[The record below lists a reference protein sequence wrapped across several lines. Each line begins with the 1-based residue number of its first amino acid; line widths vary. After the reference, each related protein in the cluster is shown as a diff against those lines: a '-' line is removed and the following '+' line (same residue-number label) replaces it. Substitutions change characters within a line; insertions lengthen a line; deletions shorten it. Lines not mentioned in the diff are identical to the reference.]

1 MWVCWELNQGPLE
14 EQSIL
19 LTAEPPLQP
28 LNSHFFIQQTLT
40 VCPLQVKDGWDEV
53 SSLPPYKGRP
63 EKPHEKRKT
72 PVHRKITRR
81 YHRRCTWSLNSPW
94 WCETVRWK
102 HWQNTF
108 CSCFFRK
115 NGCLLSSA
123 RWSRVQKCFLWSLV
137 ALICVVQT
145 LKQLFFLNP
154 KGFPFWEP
162 LHSWWGMAH
171 EEYLICWI
179 LTCCNWLWETWPIE
193 VEPGVFLFNYQW

>member
-1 MWVCWELNQGPLE
+1 MAETRCPHYHLTKADLKSQPTRKE
-14 EQSIL
+14 ENTHTQKDYQA
-19 LTAEPPLQP
+19 LTQKMHLKSEQP
-28 LNSHFFIQQTLT
+28 MMVWNSAMETLSEY
-40 VCPLQVKDGWDEV
+40 VLF
-53 SSLPPYKGRP
+53 L
-63 EKPHEKRKT
+63 
-72 PVHRKITRR
+72 
-81 YHRRCTWSLNSPW
+81 
-94 WCETVRWK
+94 
-102 HWQNTF
+102 
-108 CSCFFRK
+108 FFRK

-123 RWSRVQKCFLWSLV
+123 RWTRVQKCFLWSLV

-171 EEYLICWI
+171 KEYLICWI